1 MKRNG
6 TTSKGTTRW
15 RCTTCGASSTNTR
28 PDRAYAANFNVFIDH
43 VTGKLSMTECAK
55 QHGVSR
61 WTLNRRFDTF
71 WYIQIPDH
79 LDRYRIHDQIF
90 IDGTHTGAG
99 LLLIACTDTHVINW
113 VWVKSESTKA
123 YRKLLEP
130 LQAPLVVVLD
140 GGKGAYS
147 AIKQCWPSTR
157 IQRCLVHAQ
166 RVVRQYVTSRP
177 RTDAGR
183 AIYKLAL
190 KLTNINTVKEAA
202 EWTARLQEFHS
213 VYRTYMNQK
222 TRNPDTGAMTFTHD
236 RVRKAY
242 NSLANLERNKWLFGY
257 LQPPPEGLATTKWA
271 STTNRL
277 EGGFN
282 SPLKDVAKLHRGR
295 SGEHQRLMLDW
306 WLYLRTQ
313 AHENPA
319 DIARRANWG
328 RDALAKVNTTP
339 QQNTGNQETG
349 RPALYDNAIGDEYS
363 HNLGIQKGWIH

>member
-1 MKRNG
+1 MYPENPDQLRGLPLPTTPKR
-6 TTSKGTTRW
+6 
-15 RCTTCGASSTNTR
+15 
-28 PDRAYAANFNVFIDH
+28 
-43 VTGKLSMTECAK
+43 
-55 QHGVSR
+55 Q

-177 RTDAGR
+177 RTDG
-183 AIYKLAL
+183 
-190 KLTNINTVKEAA
+190 
-202 EWTARLQEFHS
+202 
-213 VYRTYMNQK
+213 
-222 TRNPDTGAMTFTHD
+222 PDPFLVDT
-236 RVRKAY
+236 
-242 NSLANLERNKWLFGY
+242 
-257 LQPPPEGLATTKWA
+257 
-271 STTNRL
+271 
-277 EGGFN
+277 
-282 SPLKDVAKLHRGR
+282 
-295 SGEHQRLMLDW
+295 
-306 WLYLRTQ
+306 
-313 AHENPA
+313 
-319 DIARRANWG
+319 
-328 RDALAKVNTTP
+328 
-339 QQNTGNQETG
+339 
-349 RPALYDNAIGDEYS
+349 
-363 HNLGIQKGWIH
+363 